1 MKTIDSIGS
10 YSFYSVDINTDKYNA
25 FYQKALQIRD
35 YKNCLSQH
43 IISNLLEY
51 LEKSK
56 VDLIKEFGNTSTKL
70 SAPFNL
76 MTGQEM
82 QKAVE
87 DVYTCYDNKFAAIR
101 SKLQFKVQ
109 KSGW

>member
-10 YSFYSVDINTDKYNA
+10 YSFYSVDINTDKYDA

-56 VDLIKEFGNTSTKL
+56 FDLVKEFGNSSTKL
-70 SAPFNL
+70 PALTNL
-76 MTGQEM
+76 IYR
-82 QKAVE
+82 
-87 DVYTCYDNKFAAIR
+87 DR
-101 SKLQFKVQ
+101 
-109 KSGW
+109 KSVV